1 MDPDLTMD
9 MSTPPALSELLE
21 ATASGDRVAFAQ
33 LYRLTGGRMLGLA
46 QLLLRRRELAEEI
59 TQEAFV
65 RVWQRARDYSTDKGM
80 PLSWMSA
87 IVRNLCIDRLRRE
100 RGDVALDDAPGR
112 DSWADPDPDPLEQTL
127 RSADARRLAACL
139 DGLDPVQRRAIRL
152 AFFTGLTHDQLAA
165 HLGQPLGTV
174 KSNIRRGLLRLKTC
188 LDL

>member
-1 MDPDLTMD
+1 MD
-9 MSTPPALSELLE
+9 MSTAPALSELLA

-46 QLLLRRRELAEEI
+46 QLLLRRRDLAEEI

-65 RVWQRARDYSTDKGM
+65 RVWQRARDYSADRGL
-80 PLSWMSA
+80 PLTWMSA

-127 RSADARRLAACL
+127 RSADARRLAACME
-139 DGLDPVQRRAIRL
+139 GLDPVQRRAIRL

-174 KSNIRRGLLRLKTC
+174 KSNIRRGLMRLKTC